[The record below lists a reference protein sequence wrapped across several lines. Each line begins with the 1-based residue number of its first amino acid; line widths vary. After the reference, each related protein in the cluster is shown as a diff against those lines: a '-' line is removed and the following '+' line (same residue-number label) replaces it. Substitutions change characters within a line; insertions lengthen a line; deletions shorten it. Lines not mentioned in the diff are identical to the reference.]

1 MARNGLYGRYW
12 YKSQTCSAK
21 YFKPKLRPAPTV
33 PALTEF
39 PVQRDGRLPH
49 HRLPSARPAQ
59 GAQQHAFPHPF
70 LAAAALAPAFVP
82 ALAQADTIKVG
93 IANDISGPFAALG
106 AEARDGFN
114 LAIKQLGGKLG
125 GQPAEFLQT
134 DMGGNPDQARQLVTR
149 YIQRDK
155 VDFFTGPIGSNVA
168 LAVGPALFG
177 AKVPYLSNN
186 PGPSQFAGAQCN
198 AFWFGTSYQNDAFH
212 EAAGKLA
219 ADRGFKK
226 MFIMAPD
233 YPAGKDALVG
243 FKRGYKTA
251 PGEEVYTKLGQI
263 DYAAELAQIRAAKP
277 DAVYIFLP
285 GGMGINFVKQF
296 VSTGLSQSVKLIG
309 PGFSAD
315 EDVIQAVGEP
325 MLGMVNTAQWAHDL
339 DVPQNKA
346 FVEAFRKEYKGRNP
360 SVYAAQAYDV
370 IMAMDA
376 AVKQAG
382 GKASDRQAIV
392 KALEKADYASVRG
405 PFTYGKNHYPIQAYY
420 QRVIEKDGS
429 GRITNKLVG
438 KVFDKYQDVYVNDCK
453 M

>member
-1 MARNGLYGRYW
+1 MR
-12 YKSQTCSAK
+12 
-21 YFKPKLRPAPTV
+21 FVPT
-33 PALTEF
+33 L
-39 PVQRDGRLPH
+39 
-49 HRLPSARPAQ
+49 
-59 GAQQHAFPHPF
+59 
-70 LAAAALAPAFVP
+70 LAAAALSPAF
-82 ALAQADTIKVG
+82 AMADTIKVG

-114 LAIKQLGGKLG
+114 LAIKQLDGKLG

-177 AKVPYLSNN
+177 AKIPYLSNN

-226 MFIMAPD
+226 MFILAPD
-233 YPAGKDALVG
+233 YPAGKDALTG

-315 EDVIQAVGEP
+315 EDVIQAVGAP

-376 AVKQAG
+376 AVKQSG

-405 PFTYGKNHYPIQAYY
+405 PFSYGKNHYPIQAYY
-420 QRVIEKDGS
+420 QRVVEKDGS